1 MRRSISTAPSGL
13 PVSTL
18 RLRYTIR
25 SPRPVVWEQSVDAG
39 QMSFKGGSPSGFIF
53 YVLTYFDIDPRV
65 GDHVKIVFLADAEAT
80 AVFMKSTTGMA
91 PMRPP

>member
-1 MRRSISTAPSGL
+1 
-13 PVSTL
+13 
-18 RLRYTIR
+18 
-25 SPRPVVWEQSVDAG
+25 
-39 QMSFKGGSPSGFIF
+39 MSFKGGSPSGFIF

-65 GDHVKIVFLADAEAT
+65 GDHVKIMFLEDAEAT